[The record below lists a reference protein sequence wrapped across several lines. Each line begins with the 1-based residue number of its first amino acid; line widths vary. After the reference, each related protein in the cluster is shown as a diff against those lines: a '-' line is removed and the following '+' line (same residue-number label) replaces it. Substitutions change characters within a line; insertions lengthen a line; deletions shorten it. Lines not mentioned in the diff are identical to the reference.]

1 MAREQKSLADRQ
13 AALKKK
19 AAQGENLSKMTISL
33 AKVPTAPHPSVIAL
47 VELLARQ
54 AAREAVAASQTD
66 ARHGEIDDTGEGML
80 S

>member
-1 MAREQKSLADRQ
+1 MARERRSLAARQ

-19 AAQGENLSKMTISL
+19 AAPDKNLSNMTVSL
-33 AKVPTAPHPSVIAL
+33 AKVPKASHPSLIAL

-54 AAREAVAASQTD
+54 AAREAIAASQTYD
-66 ARHGEIDDTGEGML
+66 RRGDVDDTGEGML

>member
-33 AKVPTAPHPSVIAL
+33 AKMPKASHPSLIAL

-54 AAREAVAASQTD
+54 AAREAVASGRTGACCGD
-66 ARHGEIDDTGEGML
+66 IDDTGEGML
-80 S
+80 T